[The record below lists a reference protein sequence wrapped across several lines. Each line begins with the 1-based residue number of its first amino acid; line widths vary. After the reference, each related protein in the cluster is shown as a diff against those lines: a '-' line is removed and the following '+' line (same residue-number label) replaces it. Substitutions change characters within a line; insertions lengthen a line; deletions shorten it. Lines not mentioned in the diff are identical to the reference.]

1 MNNDTKNNL
10 ILDSLFRIFK
20 IRIKPEERLKD
31 VRANLLMLLI
41 YILNILGVPVI
52 LVAMLMAIK
61 VNHFVSPFIYMF
73 LYFPIFI
80 AFILRNKAE
89 QAVLAFLIL
98 ISGYLLGFADL
109 YIYGISGLA
118 GPIFLTLF
126 VLTSIFLNLKSA
138 LISIIVNAGIMLI
151 FGYLFTNNIIS
162 VDISLYDL
170 SNKGVAWISVIL
182 VLAFLGSIIVLSFG
196 FIQQKM
202 YEKAI
207 ISKQQAL
214 NLEQDIILQ
223 KEAKLSLKKS
233 EERLSLALD
242 GSASGIWD
250 WNLKTNV
257 VFFDANYFKISGY
270 QANEFPHD
278 YEEWKK
284 RVHPDDLEEVEK
296 KITGYIGGEIAKYAA
311 EYRFK
316 KKDGSWM
323 WVLAKGKIFEH
334 DDEAI
339 PIRFTGT
346 HSDITS
352 HKLIEKALVDSQKTL
367 QKTIAV
373 KDKFFSI
380 ISHDLKNPLG
390 SIFSFTD
397 LLFNNY
403 NQFDEVA
410 KKKAIETIKDASKK
424 SFNLLENLLEWS
436 RIQMG
441 NIEFNPEKL
450 NITKLVNEE
459 FELIKLS
466 ISQKEI
472 ELSVIA
478 NQHHEV
484 LADKNMVSTIIRN
497 LLSNAL
503 KYTTKGGSIKVSF
516 KEVTSSNDE
525 KLLETIVSDS
535 GVGMTS
541 KQVENL
547 FNIDESYSTKGVDGE
562 RGTGLGLIL
571 CKEFVE
577 KNGGKIWVESEVDKG
592 SKFRFLLPQVK

>member
-1 MNNDTKNNL
+1 MIRENTNNL
-10 ILDSLFRIFK
+10 ILDTLFRIFK
-20 IRIKPEERLKD
+20 IRIKPDENIED
-31 VRANLLMLLI
+31 VKTNLLMLLI
-41 YILNILGVPVI
+41 YVLNLLGIPVI

-61 VNHFVSPFIYMF
+61 INQFVSPFFYLL

-80 AFILRNKAE
+80 AYILRNKAKHD
-89 QAVLAFLIL
+89 VLTFLIL
-98 ISGYLLGFADL
+98 IAGYLLGFSDL

-118 GPIFLTLF
+118 VPIFLALF

-138 LISIIVNAGIMLI
+138 LISIFVSAGIMLI
-151 FGYLFTNNIIS
+151 FGYLFTTNIFS
-162 VDISLYDL
+162 VDITLYDL
-170 SNKGVAWISVIL
+170 SIQGVAWVSVSL
-182 VLAFLGSIIVLSFG
+182 VLIFLGSIIVLSFG

-202 YEKAI
+202 LEKTI
-207 ISKQQAL
+207 ISQQQAL
-214 NLEQDIILQ
+214 NLEQDILER
-223 KEAKLSLKKS
+223 KEAELSLKKS

-242 GSASGIWD
+242 GSSSGIWD
-250 WNLKTNV
+250 WNLKTND
-257 VFFDANYFKISGY
+257 VFFDANYFTISGY
-270 QANEFPHD
+270 KPDEFPHG
-278 YEEWKK
+278 YKEWKK
-284 RVHPDDLEEVEK
+284 RVHLDDIERVEK
-296 KITGYIGGEIAKYAA
+296 IIAEYIGGKKEEYKA

-316 KKDGSWM
+316 KKDGTWM
-323 WVLAKGKIFEH
+323 WILGRGKIFER
-334 DDEAI
+334 DDEAK

-352 HKLIEKALVDSQKTL
+352 NKLTEEALVDSQKKL
-367 QKTIAV
+367 QETIAV

-403 NQFDEVA
+403 DQFDKVE
-410 KKKAIETIKDASKK
+410 KKKAIETIKNTSKK

-459 FELIKLS
+459 FELIKLP
-466 ISQKEI
+466 ITQKEI
-472 ELSVIA
+472 QLSVKS
-478 NQHHEV
+478 NHNYEV
-484 LADKNMVSTIIRN
+484 FADKNMVSTIIRN

-503 KYTTKGGSIKVSF
+503 KYTTKGGSISINF
-516 KEVTSSNDE
+516 KETSYPNNK
-525 KLLETIVSDS
+525 KLLETMVSDS

-541 KQVENL
+541 KQVEKL
-547 FNIDESYSTKGVDGE
+547 FKIGEGYSTKGVDGE
-562 RGTGLGLIL
+562 KGTGLGLIL

-577 KNGGKIWVESEVDKG
+577 KNGGKIWVESEVGEG
-592 SKFRFLLPQVK
+592 SKFTFSLPQT